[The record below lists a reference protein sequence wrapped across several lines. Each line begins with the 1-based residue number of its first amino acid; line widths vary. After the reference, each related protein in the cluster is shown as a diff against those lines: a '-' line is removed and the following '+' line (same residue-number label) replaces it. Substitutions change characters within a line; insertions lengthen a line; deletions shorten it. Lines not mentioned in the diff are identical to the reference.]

1 MTHPQTDD
9 EFIGTAKMLENG
21 TISMKLRAVG
31 DGVVGVGTLT
41 YEKQHPNYA
50 EILQHLGPMKPGDEV
65 MVRPFPD

>member
-1 MTHPQTDD
+1 MAESQIDE
-9 EFIGTAKMLENG
+9 EFIGTARMLENG

-31 DGVVGVGTLT
+31 EGVIGVGTLT
-41 YEKQHPNYA
+41 YEREHPNYP